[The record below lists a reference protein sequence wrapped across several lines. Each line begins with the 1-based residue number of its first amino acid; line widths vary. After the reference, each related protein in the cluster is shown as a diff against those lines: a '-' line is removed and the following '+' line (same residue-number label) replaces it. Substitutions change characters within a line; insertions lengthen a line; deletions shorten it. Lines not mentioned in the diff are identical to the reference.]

1 MRIRIPLAI
10 AVLSFVA
17 GCASAGSGGAG
28 AGEGS
33 TFDLIVAG
41 TTDVHGRL
49 RGWNYESG
57 AADPA
62 RGLTRAATIVDSLR
76 KSAPGRVILLD
87 AGDLLQGN
95 SLTYVAARVSPAETP
110 HPVIAAMNAM
120 QYDAAAIGNHE
131 FNYGV
136 EFLDR
141 TIRQAKFPFL
151 AANAFRPD
159 GRQAYTAWAM
169 VERGG
174 ARIGIVG
181 ATTPGSMVW
190 DRDHLAGKV
199 VIRDIVPELKSA
211 VADVRAAGATVVL
224 VTMHSGL
231 LGASSYDTVT
241 TGVPSENV
249 AARVAH
255 EVPGIDLILYGHS
268 HQEMPD
274 TTING
279 VLLMQPK
286 NWATSVAVAHLTLS
300 REATG
305 WRALGK
311 RSQLVRSAGHAE
323 HPVVLAATDASHRAA
338 VDWVTAPIG
347 RTTAA
352 WRADSSR
359 VVDTPLIDLI
369 LETELRATG
378 ADLASTAAF
387 SLDASLDS
395 GTITAARMQ
404 ALYPYDN
411 TLRAVRI
418 SGRQLREYLEHS
430 ARYYRTA
437 ADGTPSVDPSVP
449 GYNFDIVA
457 GADYTLDVS
466 RPIGQRVTRLEFK
479 GRAVAPTDSFTLALN
494 NYRQTGGGGYAM
506 LSGARVVYDKSEE
519 IRQLLV
525 DEVKRRGTVNPWNYF
540 TRNWRIEPAS
550 AVGTLYQQ
558 MRRANR
564 EDSHADSA
572 AGPVRT
578 TAPNAAPPATVSPAA
593 VIPAAAST
601 ASTASAVRATRPV
614 PRLRI
619 ISTNDFHGALEPR
632 PDATG
637 RPRGGAAYLATA
649 IARARAE
656 CVSPACETILLD
668 GGDEFQGTP
677 ASNLAFGRPI
687 VELFNE
693 LGYAAGAVGNHE
705 FDWGQDTLKARMREA
720 RYALLAA
727 NVRYPDGRDVPWI
740 RDDTLVTRGALKI
753 GVVGVAT
760 LLTPTTTRASNVADL
775 RFADPV
781 PIVDSLTR
789 RLRTR
794 GADYVVVVAHDG
806 AFCDR
811 DGATNCK
818 GEIIEFARKLREPVD
833 AIVSGHTHS
842 LVNTVV
848 NGIPIVQSR
857 SSGTAFGVTDLG
869 PDGSQPRVRDI
880 LPDSIP
886 ADPAIAARVAHH
898 VAAVAPFVSR
908 PVATIVGD
916 LVRNGNQY
924 PLGNLVADAQR
935 TAGQGD
941 VAVMNNGGIRANL
954 REGPATYGSL
964 FEVQPFGNILY
975 RFTLSGAALR
985 AYMEKLVANRLNVH
999 ISGATI
1005 TYDSTAAAGARI
1017 RSVRMADGSELQP
1030 EREYTLI
1037 LNDFL
1042 ATGGD
1047 GLGLSSAAR
1056 RTEVLSIPD
1065 LDALVTYLQR
1075 LPQPV
1080 RAPAE
1085 PRFIA
1090 VSPSGDE

>member
-1 MRIRIPLAI
+1 MRNRTLFALA
-10 AVLSFVA
+10 ALLLAA
-17 GCASAGSGGAG
+17 GCAGATAGTGGNG
-28 AGEGS
+28 GD

-49 RGWNYESG
+49 RGWNYESN
-57 AADPA
+57 APDPV

-76 KSAPGRVILLD
+76 RSASGRVILID

-95 SLTYVAARVSPAETP
+95 SLTYVAARVAPADAP

-136 EFLDR
+136 PFLER
-141 TIRQAKFPFL
+141 TIHQAKFPFL
-151 AANAFRPD
+151 AANAYRPD
-159 GRQAYTAWAM
+159 GAQAYTAWTM
-169 VERGG
+169 VTRGE

-190 DRDHLAGKV
+190 DRENLKGRV
-199 VIRDIVPELKSA
+199 VIRDIVPELKAA
-211 VADVRAAGATVVL
+211 VADVRAAGASVVV

-231 LGASSYDTVT
+231 DGPASYDTVT

-249 AARVAH
+249 AARVAR

-286 NWATSVAVAHLTLS
+286 NWATSVAVAHLALLRENGTWRVAGKDS
-300 REATG
+300 RVIQA
-305 WRALGK
+305 
-311 RSQLVRSAGHAE
+311 AGHPE
-323 HPVVLAATDASHRAA
+323 SPVVLAATDAAHRATVA
-338 VDWVTAPIG
+338 YVTAPIG
-347 RTTAA
+347 RTTVA

-369 LETELRATG
+369 LETERKATG

-395 GTITAARMQ
+395 GAITAARLQ

-411 TLRAVRI
+411 TLRVVRI
-418 SGRQLREYLEHS
+418 SGRQLRDYLEHS

-437 ADGTPSVDPSVP
+437 PDGTPSVDPSVP
-449 GYNFDIVA
+449 GFNFDIVA
-457 GADYTLDVS
+457 GADYTLDLS
-466 RPIGQRVTRLEFK
+466 RPVGQRVTRLDFK
-479 GRAVAPTDSFTLALN
+479 GRPVAPTDSFTLALN

-506 LSGARVVYDKSEE
+506 LSGAPVVYDKNEE

-525 DEVKRRGTVNPWNYF
+525 DEVRRRGTVNPWNYF

-550 AVGTLYQQ
+550 AIGPLYQQ
-558 MRRANR
+558 LRRENR
-564 EDSHADSA
+564 EDAHAVGA
-572 AGPVRT
+572 
-578 TAPNAAPPATVSPAA
+578 AAPAPARPVAPAPTPATA
-593 VIPAAAST
+593 VPAAAVG
-601 ASTASAVRATRPV
+601 VRATRPA

-619 ISTNDFHGALEPR
+619 IATNDFHGALEPR

-637 RPRGGAAYLATA
+637 RLRGGAAYLATA
-649 IARARAE
+649 IARARE
-656 CVSPACETILLD
+656 GCVSPACEIVLLD

-677 ASNLAFGRPI
+677 ASNLAFGRPVVDI
-687 VELFNE
+687 FNG

-705 FDWGQDTLKARMREA
+705 FDWGQDTLRARMRDA
-720 RYALLAA
+720 KYALLAA
-727 NVRYPDGRDVPWI
+727 NVRYADGRDVPWI
-740 RDDTLVTRGALKI
+740 RDDTLITRGAIKV

-760 LLTPTTTRASNVADL
+760 LLTPSTTRASNVADL

-781 PIVDSLTR
+781 PIVDSLSR
-789 RLRTR
+789 RLRAR
-794 GADYVVVVAHDG
+794 GADFVIVVAHDG

-811 DGATNCK
+811 DGASNCK
-818 GEIIEFARKLREPVD
+818 GEIIEFARRLREPVD

-842 LVNTVV
+842 LVDAVV
-848 NGIPIVQSR
+848 NGIPIVQGR
-857 SSGTAFGVTDLG
+857 SSGTAFGVIDLG
-869 PDGSQPRVRDI
+869 PEGSRHQVRDV
-880 LPDSIP
+880 LPDSLA
-886 ADPAIAARVAHH
+886 ADSAVAAKVQRA
-898 VAAVAPFVSR
+898 VAAVAPIVNR
-908 PVATIVGD
+908 AVATIATSM
-916 LVRNGNQY
+916 VREGTQY
-924 PLGNLVADAQR
+924 PLGNLIADAMR
-935 TAGQGD
+935 AEGKGD

-964 FEVQPFGNILY
+964 FEVQPFANVLY
-975 RFTLSGAALR
+975 RYTLSGAALR
-985 AYMEKLVANRLNVH
+985 DYLEKLVGKRLNVH
-999 ISGATI
+999 VSGVVVS
-1005 TYDSTAAAGARI
+1005 YDSTAAPGARI
-1017 RSVRMADGSELQP
+1017 RDVRMADGSTLRP
-1030 EREYTLI
+1030 DGEYTLV

-1047 GLGLSSAAR
+1047 GLGLGTAAR
-1056 RTEVLSIPD
+1056 RMEVLPIVD
-1065 LDALVTYLQR
+1065 LDAFVAYRRRQ
-1075 LPQPV
+1075 PQPV
-1080 RAPAE
+1080 RAPSDA
-1085 PRFIA
+1085 RFVVVGA
-1090 VSPSGDE
+1090 AR

>member
-1 MRIRIPLAI
+1 MRIRIPLAV
-10 AVLSFVA
+10 AALSLVA
-17 GCASAGSGGAG
+17 GCTYAAAG
-28 AGEGS
+28 ASEGD
-33 TFDLIVAG
+33 TVDLIVAG

-49 RGWNYESG
+49 RGWNYESN

-62 RGLTRAATIVDSLR
+62 RGLSRAATIVDSLR
-76 KSAPGRVILLD
+76 KLALGRVILLD

-95 SLTYVAARVSPAETP
+95 SLTYVAARVSPPETP

-120 QYDAAAIGNHE
+120 RYDAAAIGNHE

-136 EFLDR
+136 PFLDR

-151 AANAFRPD
+151 AANAVRPD
-159 GRQAYTAWAM
+159 GRQAYTAWVM

-190 DRDHLAGKV
+190 DRDNLAGKV

-211 VADVRAAGATVVL
+211 VADVRAAGASVVL

-231 LGASSYDTVT
+231 HGASSYDTVT

-268 HQEMPD
+268 HQEMRD

-286 NWATSVAVAHLTLS
+286 NWSTSVAVAHLTLS
-300 REATG
+300 RESTG
-305 WRALGK
+305 WRAVGK
-311 RSQLVRSAGHAE
+311 RSELVSAAGHAE
-323 HPVVLAATDASHRAA
+323 HPAVLAATDAGHRAA
-338 VDWVTAPIG
+338 VAWVTAPIG

-369 LETELRATG
+369 LETELRASG

-418 SGRQLREYLEHS
+418 TGRQLREYLEHS

-457 GADYTLDVS
+457 GADYTLDLS
-466 RPIGQRVTRLEFK
+466 RPVGQRVTRLDFK
-479 GRAVAPTDSFTLALN
+479 GRPVAPTDSFTLALN

-525 DEVKRRGTVNPWNYF
+525 EEVRRRGTINPWNYF

-558 MRRANR
+558 MRRSNR

-572 AGPVRT
+572 AAPVRPT
-578 TAPNAAPPATVSPAA
+578 PPPVANAAPTSTV
-593 VIPAAAST
+593 
-601 ASTASAVRATRPV
+601 SAVRATRPV

-637 RPRGGAAYLATA
+637 RLRGGAAYLATA

-677 ASNLAFGRPI
+677 ASNLAFGRPV

-705 FDWGQDTLKARMREA
+705 FDWGQDSLRARMRDA

-727 NVRYPDGRDVPWI
+727 NVRYADGRDVPWI

-811 DGATNCK
+811 DGATNCR
-818 GEIIEFARKLREPVD
+818 GEIIEFARRLREPVD

-857 SSGTAFGVTDLG
+857 SSGAAFGVTDLG
-869 PDGSQPRVRDI
+869 PEGGQPRVRDV

-886 ADPAIAARVAHH
+886 ADPAIAARVFHD
-898 VAAVAPFVSR
+898 VSAVASFVNR

-916 LVRNGNQY
+916 LVRTGNQY

-935 TAGQGD
+935 AAGKGD

-985 AYMEKLVANRLNVH
+985 AYMEKLVSKRLNVH

-1005 TYDSTAAAGARI
+1005 AYDSTAAAGSRI

-1030 EREYTLI
+1030 EREYTLV

-1047 GLGLSSAAR
+1047 GLGLGTAAR

-1065 LDALVTYLQR
+1065 LDALVTYLQG

-1080 RAPAE
+1080 RAPADD
-1085 PRFIA
+1085 RFIVVPGA
-1090 VSPSGDE
+1090 SR

>member
-1 MRIRIPLAI
+1 MRNRTPLAL
-10 AVLSFVA
+10 AALSLAA
-17 GCASAGSGGAG
+17 GCAYAAAGGA
-28 AGEGS
+28 EGD
-33 TFDLIVAG
+33 TIDLIVAG

-49 RGWNYESG
+49 RGWNYETN

-76 KSAPGRVILLD
+76 KLAPGRVILLD

-95 SLTYVAARVSPAETP
+95 SLTYVAARVAPADVP

-120 QYDAAAIGNHE
+120 QFDAAAIGNHE

-136 EFLDR
+136 PFLDR
-141 TIRQAKFPFL
+141 TIQQAKFPFL

-169 VERGG
+169 VDRGG
-174 ARIGIVG
+174 ARVGIVG

-190 DRDHLAGKV
+190 DRDNLAGKV
-199 VIRDIVPELKSA
+199 VIRDIVTELKSA

-231 LGASSYDTVT
+231 HGASSYDTVT

-255 EVPGIDLILYGHS
+255 EVPGVDLILYGHS

-286 NWATSVAVAHLTLS
+286 NWATSVAVAHLTLV
-300 REATG
+300 RESTG
-305 WRALGK
+305 WRATSK
-311 RSQLVRSAGHAE
+311 RSELVSAAGHAE
-323 HPVVLAATDASHRAA
+323 HRAVLAATDAAHRATVA
-338 VDWVTAPIG
+338 WVTAPIG
-347 RTTAA
+347 RTTVA

-369 LETELRATG
+369 LETELRASG

-418 SGRQLREYLEHS
+418 NGRQLRDYLEHS
-430 ARYYRTA
+430 ARYYRSDP
-437 ADGTPSVDPSVP
+437 DGRPSVDPSVP

-506 LSGARVVYDKSEE
+506 LSGARVVYDKQEE

-525 DEVKRRGTVNPWNYF
+525 EEVRRRGTVNPWNYF

-558 MRRANR
+558 MRRGTR

-572 AGPVRT
+572 A
-578 TAPNAAPPATVSPAA
+578 APPRAAAPAA
-593 VIPAAAST
+593 VAPATAAVT
-601 ASTASAVRATRPV
+601 STASAVRATRPA

-619 ISTNDFHGALEPR
+619 LSTNDFHGALEPR

-637 RPRGGAAYLATA
+637 RLRGGAAHLATA
-649 IARARAE
+649 VARARAE
-656 CVSPACETILLD
+656 CVSPSCETILLD

-677 ASNLAFGRPI
+677 ASNLAFGRP
-687 VELFNE
+687 VVDLFNE

-705 FDWGQDTLKARMREA
+705 FDWGQDTLRARMRDA

-811 DGATNCK
+811 DGATNCR
-818 GEIIEFARKLREPVD
+818 GEIVEFARRLREPVD

-857 SSGTAFGVTDLG
+857 SSGSAFGVTDLG
-869 PDGSQPRVRDI
+869 PDGGRPQVRDV

-886 ADPAIAARVAHH
+886 ADPVIAARVYHD
-898 VAAVAPFVSR
+898 VAAVAPFVNR
-908 PVATIVGD
+908 PVATIAGD
-916 LVRNGNQY
+916 LVRTGNQY

-935 TAGQGD
+935 AAGKGD

-954 REGPATYGSL
+954 RDGVATYGSL
-964 FEVQPFGNILY
+964 FEVQPFGNVLY
-975 RFTLSGAALR
+975 RFTLSGTALR

-999 ISGATI
+999 LSGAVV

-1017 RSVRMADGSELQP
+1017 RSVRMTDGSELRP
-1030 EREYTLI
+1030 DGEYTLV

-1047 GLGLSSAAR
+1047 GLGLGSAAR
-1056 RTEVLSIPD
+1056 RTDVLAIPD
-1065 LDALVTYLQR
+1065 LDALVAYLQG

-1080 RAPAE
+1080 RAPTDV
-1085 PRFIA
+1085 RFIA
-1090 VSPSGDE
+1090 VPGAPR

>member
-1 MRIRIPLAI
+1 MRNRTPLAV
-10 AVLSFVA
+10 AALSLVA
-17 GCASAGSGGAG
+17 GCAYAAAG
-28 AGEGS
+28 AADGD

-49 RGWNYESG
+49 RGWNYESD
-57 AADPA
+57 AADPV
-62 RGLTRAATIVDSLR
+62 RGLSRAATIVDSLR
-76 KSAPGRVILLD
+76 KAAPGRVILVD

-136 EFLDR
+136 PFLDQ

-190 DRDHLAGKV
+190 DRDNLAGKV
-199 VIRDIVPELKSA
+199 VVRDIVTELKSA
-211 VADVRAAGATVVL
+211 VADVRAAGAAVVL
-224 VTMHSGL
+224 VTVHSGL
-231 LGASSYDTVT
+231 HGASSYDTVT

-268 HQEMPD
+268 HQEMRD

-300 REATG
+300 REGTG
-305 WRALGK
+305 WRAVSK
-311 RSQLVRSAGHAE
+311 RSELVSAAGHAE
-323 HPVVLAATDASHRAA
+323 HPVVLAATDAAHRAA
-338 VDWVTAPIG
+338 VAWVTAPIG

-369 LETELRATG
+369 LETELRASG

-466 RPIGQRVTRLEFK
+466 RPVGQRVTRLEFK
-479 GRAVAPTDSFTLALN
+479 GRPVAPTDSFTLALN

-525 DEVKRRGTVNPWNYF
+525 DEVRRRGTINPWNYF
-540 TRNWRIEPAS
+540 TRNWRIEPVS
-550 AVGTLYQQ
+550 AVGALYQQ
-558 MRRANR
+558 MRRTNR

-572 AGPVRT
+572 AAPTRAPAAPAVAAVTLPAT
-578 TAPNAAPPATVSPAA
+578 TAAPATA
-593 VIPAAAST
+593 T
-601 ASTASAVRATRPV
+601 TTASAVRATRPV

-637 RPRGGAAYLATA
+637 RLRGGAAYLATA

-656 CVSPACETILLD
+656 CVSPGCETILLD

-677 ASNLAFGRPI
+677 ASNLAFGRP
-687 VELFNE
+687 VVDLFNE

-705 FDWGQDTLKARMREA
+705 FDWGQDTLKARMRDA

-789 RLRTR
+789 RLRGR

-811 DGATNCK
+811 DGATNCR
-818 GEIIEFARKLREPVD
+818 GEIVEFARRLREPID

-857 SSGTAFGVTDLG
+857 SSGSAFGVTDLG
-869 PDGSQPRVRDI
+869 PDGGQPTVRDV

-886 ADPAIAARVAHH
+886 ADPAIAARVYHD
-898 VAAVAPFVSR
+898 VSAVASFVNR

-916 LVRNGNQY
+916 LVRTGNQY

-935 TAGQGD
+935 AVGKGD
-941 VAVMNNGGIRANL
+941 VAVMNNGGIRANMT
-954 REGPATYGSL
+954 EGPATYGSL

-975 RFTLSGAALR
+975 RFTVPGAALR

-999 ISGATI
+999 VSGATI
-1005 TYDSTAAAGARI
+1005 TYDSTAATGARI

-1030 EREYTLI
+1030 EREYTLV

-1047 GLGLSSAAR
+1047 GLGLSTAAR
-1056 RTEVLSIPD
+1056 RTEVLPTPD
-1065 LDALVTYLQR
+1065 LDALVTYLRSQ
-1075 LPQPV
+1075 PQPV
-1080 RAPAE
+1080 RAPTD
-1085 PRFIA
+1085 PRFI
-1090 VSPSGDE
+1090 VVPGSSR